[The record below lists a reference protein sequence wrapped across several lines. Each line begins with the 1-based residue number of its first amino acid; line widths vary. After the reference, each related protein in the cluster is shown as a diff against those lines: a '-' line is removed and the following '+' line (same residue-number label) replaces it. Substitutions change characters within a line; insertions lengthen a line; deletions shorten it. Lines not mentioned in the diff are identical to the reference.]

1 MRNSAKWFLSLHIDF
16 GGVCGQQRVAASSAA
31 QQPFLSAAIHRAV
44 RPACWLALVV
54 YAVGWQ
60 QVIKHLPLT
69 TAYAN
74 KAVTV
79 VWGILLG
86 LAAVW
91 GEPSRLRPVHRRG
104 RLLSCGIVLFVRA
117 DNEGEGGQ

>member
-1 MRNSAKWFLSLHIDF
+1 MKQAKWFLLLHVIL
-16 GGVCGQQRVAASSAA
+16 GVYAGSSVCSKLAAR
-31 QQPFLSAAIHRAV
+31 QPFLSAAFILLYGLMLA
-44 RPACWLALVV
+44 ALVV

-86 LAAVW
+86 LAVFGEAVT
-91 GEPSRLRPVHRRG
+91 LRQVIG
-104 RLLSCGIVLFVRA
+104 AAIIICGIVLFVRA
-117 DNEGEGGQ
+117 DNENREEEDSQ

>member
-1 MRNSAKWFLSLHIDF
+1 MRQQAKWFLLLHVIL
-16 GGVCGQQRVAASSAA
+16 GVYAGSSVCSKLA
-31 QQPFLSAAIHRAV
+31 
-44 RPACWLALVV
+44 ALVA
-54 YAVGWQ
+54 YAIGWQ

-86 LAAVW
+86 MAVF
-91 GEPSRLRPVHRRG
+91 GEAVTPRQVVG
-104 RLLSCGIVLFVRA
+104 AVIIIAGIVLFVRA
-117 DNEGEGGQ
+117 DNEEEGGK

>member
-1 MRNSAKWFLSLHIDF
+1 MKQARWFLVLHLIL
-16 GGVCGQQRVAASSAA
+16 GVYAASSVCSKLAA
-31 QQPFLSAAIHRAV
+31 GQPFLSVPFILLYGGMLA
-44 RPACWLALVV
+44 ALVA
-54 YAVGWQ
+54 YALGWQ

-86 LAAVW
+86 FLIF
-91 GEPSRLRPVHRRG
+91 GESVTPRQVVGALIIIV
-104 RLLSCGIVLFVRA
+104 GIVLFVRA
-117 DNEGEGGQ
+117 DHEGEDDQ

>member
-1 MRNSAKWFLSLHIDF
+1 MKQRAKWFLLLHIIL
-16 GGVCGQQRVAASSAA
+16 GVYAGSSVCSKLAAR
-31 QQPFLSAAIHRAV
+31 QPFLSLAFVLLYGAML
-44 RPACWLALVV
+44 LALVV
-54 YAVGWQ
+54 YALGWQ

-86 LAAVW
+86 ALLFDESVTPRQLLGAAVIIA
-91 GEPSRLRPVHRRG
+91 
-104 RLLSCGIVLFVRA
+104 GIVLSVQA
-117 DNEGEGGQ
+117 DQKEEDP

>member
-1 MRNSAKWFLSLHIDF
+1 MKQAKWFLLLHLIL
-16 GGVCGQQRVAASSAA
+16 GIYASSSVCSKLAA
-31 QQPFLSAAIHRAV
+31 RQPFMSGAFILLYGAM
-44 RPACWLALVV
+44 LLVLV
-54 YAVGWQ
+54 IYAFGWQ

-86 LAAVW
+86 F
-91 GEPSRLRPVHRRG
+91 
-104 RLLSCGIVLFVRA
+104 LLFDEGVTPRQIVGAIIIIVGIVLFVRA
-117 DNEGEGGQ
+117 DHEGEDDA

>member
-1 MRNSAKWFLSLHIDF
+1 MRQQAKWFLLLHVIL
-16 GGVCGQQRVAASSAA
+16 GVYAGSSVCSKLAA
-31 QQPFLSAAIHRAV
+31 QQPFLSAVLYGLMLA
-44 RPACWLALVV
+44 ALVA
-54 YAVGWQ
+54 YAIGWQ

-86 LAAVW
+86 MAVF
-91 GEPSRLRPVHRRG
+91 GEAVTPRQVVG
-104 RLLSCGIVLFVRA
+104 AVIIIAGIVLFVRA
-117 DNEGEGGQ
+117 DNEEEGGK

>member
-1 MRNSAKWFLSLHIDF
+1 M
-16 GGVCGQQRVAASSAA
+16 GVYAGSSVCSKLAA
-31 QQPFLSAAIHRAV
+31 QQPFLSAAFLLLYGLMLA
-44 RPACWLALVV
+44 ALVA
-54 YAVGWQ
+54 YAIGWQ

-86 LAAVW
+86 MAVF
-91 GEPSRLRPVHRRG
+91 GEAVTPRQVVG
-104 RLLSCGIVLFVRA
+104 AVIIIAGIVLFVRA
-117 DNEGEGGQ
+117 DNEEEGGK